1 MENIHNFDEE
11 KLTTKKSSKKL
22 LVILTVIVVIVAILV
37 LGFCNFTD
45 KYGVIPTNEK
55 LSSGD
60 KIPYVI
66 MLEGVPEDIHYEK
79 EVGEISLSYSKTV
92 FDMPADVTAFF
103 GGGCRLTGFVYTF
116 DGIDESNQNEIYQKI
131 TANIESTLDNS
142 FSCEADVQNQ
152 RTVWTYSEGAKSE
165 CIELYTDGNNAHVVI
180 NFQY

>member
-116 DGIDESNQNEIYQKI
+116 DGIRANYLFTKYDPYYNSKI
-131 TANIESTLDNS
+131 HA
-142 FSCEADVQNQ
+142 
-152 RTVWTYSEGAKSE
+152 RYPTYKNGKW
-165 CIELYTDGNNAHVVI
+165 GKV
-180 NFQY
+180 